1 MTEYFSN
8 DISSNMQ
15 SQTTS
20 RPYKIITIEG
30 NIGSGKSTLLNNLKE
45 EYKYNPNVVFLDEP
59 VESWNNIKDSSGQ
72 TMLEKFYGNQE
83 KYSFPF
89 QMMAYISRL
98 SVIKNAIQKH
108 PGCVFI
114 SERCLYTDKH
124 VFAKMLYDTGK
135 IEDVNYQIYN
145 EWFDTFVDE
154 FVISHIIYV
163 KTSPDI
169 CYSRV
174 KSRSRDGEDSI
185 PVEYLQDCHEYH
197 TNMMK
202 IMTSQRD
209 TDILVLNGNVNLK
222 TEPQQLKGWMEMI
235 DRVVKKTCEDTD
247 AVVVTEC

>member
-1 MTEYFSN
+1 
-8 DISSNMQ
+8 
-15 SQTTS
+15 
-20 RPYKIITIEG
+20 
-30 NIGSGKSTLLNNLKE
+30 
-45 EYKYNPNVVFLDEP
+45 
-59 VESWNNIKDSSGQ
+59 
-72 TMLEKFYGNQE
+72 
-83 KYSFPF
+83 
-89 QMMAYISRL
+89 MMAYISRL

-185 PVEYLQDCHEYH
+185 PVEYLQDCHGYH

-202 IMTSQRD
+202 AMASQRD

-247 AVVVTEC
+247 AVVVTE